1 MLPADPDARVV
12 WACFVIARHKD
23 GLGLSD
29 IVAEAKRWRMPM
41 TRADV
46 LKILR
51 RYVDLFDKDL
61 RLTRERED
69 LMTDWAKVLRAIAP
83 KGKSSIISGLAQ
95 SMPAV
100 IETAALRSVRRQAH
114 FLAQLA
120 HESDGFRTTVE
131 YASGAAYEDRRDLGN
146 TQPGDGVRFKG
157 RGLIQLTG
165 RANYAEFGKLLG
177 VDLVADPALA
187 ARFPYAALTAALYW
201 KRRALNA
208 DADADDVRAVTR
220 KINGG
225 YNGLAARQAYLKAA
239 KRALATPQPKP
250 PPEEEATEAD
260 LRKAGSRTMD
270 GTSQIKSG
278 LVGVGATVAGS
289 GATAALN
296 QVSDTVSTAQSVVS
310 NVQTVH
316 EAAKAAPGMVGWLH
330 VYWPHL
336 LIGLNVIL
344 ALACA
349 YFVWRIYA
357 GARRVERA
365 KVEDTNE
372 ALALGGDEFEAE
384 PVDEEP
390 LEQEQT
396 E

>member
-1 MLPADPDARVV
+1 
-12 WACFVIARHKD
+12 
-23 GLGLSD
+23 
-29 IVAEAKRWRMPM
+29 
-41 TRADV
+41 
-46 LKILR
+46 
-51 RYVDLFDKDL
+51 
-61 RLTRERED
+61 
-69 LMTDWAKVLRAIAP
+69 MTDWAKVLRAIAP
-83 KGKSSIISGLAQ
+83 KGKSLIISGLAQ

-131 YASGAAYEDRRDLGN
+131 YASGSAYEGRRDLGN

-187 ARFPYAALTAALYW
+187 AKFPYAALTAALYW

-225 YNGLAARQAYLKAA
+225 YNGLATRQAYLKAA
-239 KRALATPQPKP
+239 KRALAAPQAKAALSG
-250 PPEEEATEAD
+250 EEVTAAE

-289 GATAALN
+289 GAVEALN

-316 EAAKAAPGMVGWLH
+316 EATKAAPGVLGWLH
-330 VYWPHL
+330 AYWPHL

-349 YFVWRIYA
+349 WFVWRIYA

-372 ALALGGDEFEAE
+372 ALALGGEEFEAQ

-390 LEQEQT
+390 LEQEQA
-396 E
+396 

>member
-1 MLPADPDARVV
+1 
-12 WACFVIARHKD
+12 
-23 GLGLSD
+23 
-29 IVAEAKRWRMPM
+29 
-41 TRADV
+41 
-46 LKILR
+46 
-51 RYVDLFDKDL
+51 
-61 RLTRERED
+61 
-69 LMTDWAKVLRAIAP
+69 MTDWKRVLRQIAP
-83 KGKSSIISGLAQ
+83 KGKNWIINGVADA
-95 SMPAV
+95 MPKMIQIAKL
-100 IETAALRSVRRQAH
+100 TTPRRQAH
-114 FLAQLA
+114 FLAQCA

-131 YASGAAYEDRRDLGN
+131 YASGSAYEGRRDLGN

-177 VDLVADPALA
+177 VDLVADPSLA
-187 ARFPYAALTAALYW
+187 AKFPYAALTAALYW

-239 KRALATPQPKP
+239 KRALAAPQPKP
-250 PPEEEATEAD
+250 PVEEEVTEAD

-289 GATAALN
+289 GAVEALN

-316 EAAKAAPGMVGWLH
+316 EATKAAPGMLGWLH
-330 VYWPHL
+330 AYWPHL

-349 YFVWRIYA
+349 WFVWRIYA

-365 KVEDTNE
+365 KVEDTNAE
-372 ALALGGDEFEAE
+372 LALGDGGFGAE
-384 PVDEEP
+384 PVDEEL
-390 LEQEQT
+390 LEQDQA
-396 E
+396 